1 MPSRPNCKPCP
12 SSRTT
17 PPKPWRDGLRSPP
30 LWAREPIRSPSRG
43 GAKSSAHLT
52 SGGLRRV
59 SATELPAPK
68 HATDGPRSRITRTQV
83 NRLRFGLLLS
93 VSENITAPR
102 PFWSVGSGAVAPR
115 KDPAKREMY
124 SSRTTA
130 PTPPT
135 RSKALER
142 SGERSRRKP
151 LQRQPLA
158 SRASCPSSRPAV
170 L

>member
-1 MPSRPNCKPCP
+1 VSRQ
-12 SSRTT
+12 
-17 PPKPWRDGLRSPP
+17 
-30 LWAREPIRSPSRG
+30 
-43 GAKSSAHLT
+43 
-52 SGGLRRV
+52 
-59 SATELPAPK
+59 TELPAPK
-68 HATDGPRSRITRTQV
+68 HGTDGPRSRIARTQG
-83 NRLRFGLLLS
+83 NRLRFGLLLC
-93 VSENITAPR
+93 VSENITAPG
-102 PFWSVGSGAVAPR
+102 PFGSVGSGAVAPR